1 MLDFG
6 LRSELSV
13 DNQLAVFNFFTTTL
27 HAVSEI
33 EYHLL
38 YFIFVLKFGLAL
50 DQIVGL
56 DNYVVA
62 LDFSLL

>member
-1 MLDFG
+1 VLDFG

-13 DNQLAVFNFFTTTL
+13 DNQLAVFNLVTTPL
-27 HAVSEI
+27 HEVTEI

-38 YFIFVLKFGLAL
+38 YLILELNGLAL

-56 DNYVVA
+56 DKYVVA
-62 LDFSLL
+62 LDFSRL

>member
-1 MLDFG
+1 M
-6 LRSELSV
+6 RSELSV
-13 DNQLAVFNFFTTTL
+13 DNQLAVFNLVTTPL
-27 HAVSEI
+27 YAASEI

>member
-1 MLDFG
+1 VLDFG

-13 DNQLAVFNFFTTTL
+13 DNQLAVFNLVTTPL
-27 HAVSEI
+27 HEVTEI

>member
-13 DNQLAVFNFFTTTL
+13 DNQLAVFNLVTTPL
-27 HAVSEI
+27 HEVTEI

-38 YFIFVLKFGLAL
+38 YLILELNGLAL

-56 DNYVVA
+56 DKYVVA

>member
-1 MLDFG
+1 M
-6 LRSELSV
+6 RSELSV
-13 DNQLAVFNFFTTTL
+13 DNQLAVFNLVTTLL

>member
-1 MLDFG
+1 VLDFG

-13 DNQLAVFNFFTTTL
+13 DNQLAVFNLVTPLL
-27 HAVSEI
+27 HEVTEI

-38 YFIFVLKFGLAL
+38 YLILVLNGLAL

-56 DNYVVA
+56 DKYVVA
-62 LDFSLL
+62 LDFSRL

>member
-13 DNQLAVFNFFTTTL
+13 DNQLAVFNLVTTPL
-27 HAVSEI
+27 HEVTEI

-38 YFIFVLKFGLAL
+38 YLILELNGLAL

-56 DNYVVA
+56 DKYVVA
-62 LDFSLL
+62 LDFSRL